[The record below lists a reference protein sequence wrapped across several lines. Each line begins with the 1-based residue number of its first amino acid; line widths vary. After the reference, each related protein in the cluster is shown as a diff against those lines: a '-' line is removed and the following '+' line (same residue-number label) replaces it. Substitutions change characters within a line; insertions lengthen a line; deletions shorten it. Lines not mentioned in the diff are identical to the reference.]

1 MIWGMQRGTIL
12 IRGYASIKR
21 LRTPTLSYDAS
32 YNLFPECYFKAYII
46 STPKREVCN
55 HTGPPDNTNHVRE
68 WTFTEMQLYLESEGF
83 VIIKSFNGIASVYCG
98 QHVGYFN

>member
-1 MIWGMQRGTIL
+1 MRNTTIYHAVYTAMNHESL
-12 IRGYASIKR
+12 IHTMYHMMHYIIFS
-21 LRTPTLSYDAS
+21 L
-32 YNLFPECYFKAYII
+32 CYFKAYII